1 MKKTGSSQ
9 FSGVGFGKSRELC
22 TDHPL
27 CHFHLLRSFGE
38 ALRGCMEEEGG
49 LDREKFQG
57 VMNLAY
63 KAMTRILVQEV
74 ASGSTLHVFHEPK
87 KGDKKKGDCNES
99 C

>member
-1 MKKTGSSQ
+1 
-9 FSGVGFGKSRELC
+9 
-22 TDHPL
+22 
-27 CHFHLLRSFGE
+27 
-38 ALRGCMEEEGG
+38 MEEEGG

-74 ASGSTLHVFHEPK
+74 ASGSTLHGFNEPK
-87 KGDKKKGDCNES
+87 KGDKKKGNSNES

>member
-9 FSGVGFGKSRELC
+9 FVGAGTGRCKDVCSG
-22 TDHPL
+22 HPL

-38 ALRGCMEEEGG
+38 ALRGCMEEEGI

-74 ASGSTLHVFHEPK
+74 ASGSTLHGFNEPK
-87 KGDKKKGDCNES
+87 KGDKKKGDSNES

>member
-9 FSGVGFGKSRELC
+9 FSGVGFGKSREVCL
-22 TDHPL
+22 DHPL

-38 ALRGCMEEEGG
+38 ALRGCMEEEGI

-87 KGDKKKGDCNES
+87 KGDKKKGDSNES

>member
-1 MKKTGSSQ
+1 MKKIGSSQ
-9 FSGVGFGKSRELC
+9 FSGVGFGKSREVCL
-22 TDHPL
+22 DHPL

-38 ALRGCMEEEGG
+38 ALRGCMEEEEA
-49 LDREKFQG
+49 LNREKFQG

-87 KGDKKKGDCNES
+87 KGDKKKGDSNES